1 MKQPLFL
8 SSLCSLLLVACGGGG
23 GGTASSSPSPSPAS
37 LSATT
42 ASDLGAAAISPTGDT
57 ETFDMV
63 ASIGDTWRLAVNKS
77 SGAFT
82 VTPNNSMYSLTAES
96 GSLTRTVSGDFVTY
110 SLPNRINLIQDTR
123 TKSVSGSM
131 TVGGQTASV
140 AGTQYQLG
148 NTITSLQG
156 TYNFLGSSR
165 NRNPSGGN
173 FWPEVMGGQLKINAD
188 GTGKFCAS
196 GKFVGSTCTPIDQ
209 SSAAEEVN
217 ARFTKDTTPNG
228 GFVKVEIW
236 STVTNSWLNFGN
248 LMIHPGDFGPA
259 FMIDHFG
266 LNEEGVSRVGNYFAV
281 KAQTLTDSSANGV
294 WKCDTPS
301 GSATLTINGTLA
313 SINSPNE
320 TPATWTEILSFNK
333 VNSDNLSLVSLDG
346 FMNMA
351 GANNQGS
358 VILPLSSSIAVIE
371 HSSASRVG
379 ICYKAQ

>member
-1 MKQPLFL
+1 MKQSLLF
-8 SSLCSLLLVACGGGG
+8 SSLCSLLLIGCGGGG
-23 GGTASSSPSPSPAS
+23 GGTTDGTNSATPAS
-37 LSATT
+37 LSAITV
-42 ASDLGAAAISPTGDT
+42 SDLGATAISSASDT

-63 ASIGDTWRLAVNKS
+63 ASIGDTWRFAVNKS
-77 SGAFT
+77 TGAFT
-82 VTPNNSMYSLTAES
+82 VTPNNSMYSLSTET
-96 GSLTRTVSGDFVTY
+96 GTLTRTVSGDFVTY
-110 SLPNRINLIQDTR
+110 SSPNRINLIQDTR

-148 NTITSLQG
+148 NTIASLEG

-165 NRNPSGGN
+165 NRNPSSGN
-173 FWPEVMGGQLKINAD
+173 YWPEVMGGQLKINSD

-196 GKFVGSTCTPIDQ
+196 GKFVGSTCTAIDL
-209 SSAAEEVN
+209 SAAAEEVN

-236 STVTNSWLNFGN
+236 STVTNGWLNFGN

-259 FMIDHFG
+259 FMIDHYG
-266 LNEEGVSRVGNYFAV
+266 PNEEGVTRVGNYFAV
-281 KAQTLTDSSANGV
+281 KAQTLSTSNVNGI

-301 GSATLTINGTLA
+301 GAATLTINGTLA

-320 TPATWTEILSFNK
+320 TPATWTETLSFNK
-333 VNSDNLSLVSLDG
+333 VNSDNLSLVDLAG

-351 GANNQGS
+351 GTNNQGS

-371 HSSASRVG
+371 HNSASRVG
-379 ICYKAQ
+379 ICYKTQ